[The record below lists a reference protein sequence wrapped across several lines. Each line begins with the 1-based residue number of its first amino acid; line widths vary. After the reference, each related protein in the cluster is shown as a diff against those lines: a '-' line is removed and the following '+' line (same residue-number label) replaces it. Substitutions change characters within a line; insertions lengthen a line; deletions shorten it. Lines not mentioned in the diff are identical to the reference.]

1 VTRVAVATVLAGV
14 AGAACSAGPA
24 LLLSGRAWGLSPLS
38 RAASLAGRARSRL
51 PIRATALPPGLA
63 TRNWLS
69 LKLASAAIAL
79 LLALPFAAATWS
91 RLALALTA
99 CAAAAGF
106 VLPDVWLARQRRRRD
121 EAVLR
126 ALPDMLDLLRV
137 TVEAGLAPARGL
149 GVVAAEFRGPLAMEW
164 GRVAAEVALGVPQE
178 EALAGLRRRLPDEE
192 TASFVETLSRSRRHG
207 VPLGTA
213 LAGQATR
220 ARHRRRQQLRER
232 AARAGPKI
240 QLAVALL
247 MVPSVLLLVAAAL
260 MAELQQSGL
269 GFGT

>member
-1 VTRVAVATVLAGV
+1 VTGAVVAVVLAGA
-14 AGAACSAGPA
+14 AGAACSVGLA
-24 LLLSGRAWGLSPLS
+24 LLLSGRASRLSALS
-38 RAASLAGRARSRL
+38 SGFSLARRARLRL
-51 PIRATALPPGLA
+51 PLAGSARPPGLA
-63 TRNWLS
+63 ARNWLS
-69 LKLASAAIAL
+69 LKLAGAAVAL
-79 LLALPFAAATWS
+79 LLTLPFAAAS
-91 RLALALTA
+91 RSRFTLVLAA
-99 CAAAAGF
+99 CAGAAGF

-149 GVVAAEFRGPLAMEW
+149 GVVAAEFRGPLAVEW

-178 EALAGLRRRLPDEE
+178 QALDGLRLRLPDEE
-192 TASFVETLSRSRRHG
+192 TASFVEALSRSRRHG

-260 MAELQQSGL
+260 VAELEQSGL
-269 GFGT
+269 GFG

>member
-1 VTRVAVATVLAGV
+1 MTRVAAAAVLAGV
-14 AGAACSAGPA
+14 AGAACPVGLA
-24 LLLSGRAWGLSPLS
+24 LLLSGRAWRPAPFPSAVS
-38 RAASLAGRARSRL
+38 FARRARRRI
-51 PIRATALPPGLA
+51 PIGASAPPPGLA
-63 TRNWLS
+63 RRNWWS
-69 LKLASAAIAL
+69 VKLASAAVAVL
-79 LLALPFAAATWS
+79 LSLPFAVATRS
-91 RLALALTA
+91 RLALVLAA
-99 CAAAAGF
+99 GVAAAGF
-106 VLPDVWLARQRRRRD
+106 ALPDVWLGRQRRRRD

-149 GVVAAEFRGPLAMEW
+149 GVVAAEFRGPLAVEW

-178 EALAGLRRRLPDEE
+178 EALAGLRHRLPDEE

-260 MAELQQSGL
+260 IAELQRSGL
-269 GFGT
+269 GFG